1 LEYAIA
7 AAIIRAQGGT
17 FTIDPGEGHETVLLV
32 DIPA

>member
-17 FTIDPGEGHETVLLV
+17 FTIDPGESHETVLLI